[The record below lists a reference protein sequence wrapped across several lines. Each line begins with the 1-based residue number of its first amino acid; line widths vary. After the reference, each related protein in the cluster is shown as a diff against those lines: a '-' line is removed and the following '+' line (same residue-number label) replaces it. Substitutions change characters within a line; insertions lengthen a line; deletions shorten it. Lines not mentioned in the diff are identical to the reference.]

1 MPDLRKSMSPM
12 GNQGIEAYCSRTLK
26 NGEKPT
32 VKPQGP
38 SNKVI
43 HLTKRIADKKPIG
56 EDKES
61 QIRKPRTRVIAI
73 TSGKG
78 GVGKSNIV
86 ANLGYVLSRMGK
98 RVLILDAD
106 LGLGNLDVLLGLAP
120 KYNLSHAISGTK
132 TVSEIVIEGPGKVK
146 ILPAPSG
153 IQELSDL
160 TDDQRNRMLTDL
172 DLLIDSVDLFLI
184 DTGAG
189 ISSNVMHFN
198 SSAQEI
204 LVVVSPEPT
213 SITDAYAL
221 MKVLSLNYARKQF
234 KLVVNLAKSSRE
246 AAEVYKQLELVADRF
261 LDIKIEYMGYVLI
274 DDNIKR
280 CVRLQR
286 VVSEINPD
294 TKASRCFVSLAK
306 KIFESGPLNLPEG
319 DSNFFWRKLARNGNR
334 YE

>member
-1 MPDLRKSMSPM
+1 M
-12 GNQGIEAYCSRTLK
+12 NHQT
-26 NGEKPT
+26 
-32 VKPQGP
+32 P

-43 HLTKRIADKKPIG
+43 SLTERIAGKKAAI
-56 EDKES
+56 ENKKRAD
-61 QIRKPRTRVIAI
+61 RKSYTRVIAV

-86 ANLGYVLSRMGK
+86 ANIGFVLSRSGK
-98 RVLILDAD
+98 KVLILDAD

-120 KYNLSHAISGTK
+120 KYNLSHAITGDK
-132 TVSEIVIEGPGKVK
+132 TISEIVIEGPGKVK

-160 TDDQRNRMLTDL
+160 TDQQKTRMLTAL
-172 DLLIDSVDLFLI
+172 DLLIDSVDIFLI

-204 LVVVSPEPT
+204 LVVVCPEPT

-221 MKVLSLNYARKQF
+221 MKVLSLDYSRKHF
-234 KLVVNLAKSSRE
+234 KLVVNMAKSSKE
-246 AAEVYKQLELVADRF
+246 ATEVYRQLELVADRF
-261 LDIKIEYMGYVLI
+261 LDIEIEYMGHVLI
-274 DDNIKR
+274 DDNVKKG
-280 CVRLQR
+280 VRLQK
-286 VVSEINPD
+286 VVSEIHPD
-294 TKASRCFVSLAK
+294 TKASRCFASLAK
-306 KIFESGPLNLPEG
+306 KIFESRPSNFPEG
-319 DSNFFWRKLARNGNR
+319 DTNFFWRKLARNGTR